1 MKNFLRAAENKH
13 LLVLLL
19 VFLAW
24 KAYLIFLIP
33 LTGDEA
39 YLINLGL
46 HPRFAYYDH
55 PQMHPWLVYLFSF
68 VSGSYIWFRIV
79 GTLMVLAV
87 GVAIYR
93 SGKLLGF
100 DGEPASLA
108 ALVYVLGSSDALSVI
123 FINDVTIHLF
133 LAWSIFFFLRY
144 IKTGHWQDVLACGV
158 LAGAAFLVKYTV
170 AVVVLPY
177 FVAMLIYRRRDLIRF
192 TLWFAAGLLP
202 FVLLNLYSNYTCCWS
217 NIVFNVFNRAGAAH
231 IKNVIE
237 SVLTFALVVNPVL
250 IWFFIKGYRALKQ
263 SSTLNIRFAILAI
276 VLLLPF
282 VLLLLISIK
291 KSIYFA
297 WVINFGFILHL
308 LLFALPRR
316 PLILATYISFAYSL
330 LIFLGFTYAG
340 LNVQSLNQVSRYQP
354 AIQPQAFCQ
363 EWKQAA
369 PGYLR
374 AATYYDEAAL
384 LSYHCGKTMN
394 MFMDN
399 YFGRDD
405 DLAVDY
411 KALDGK
417 DIAVLLMVEDK
428 AVKRMPAEK
437 IAGFFA
443 SSQIKPFKVGKFNY
457 ALLLGKGFDYQK
469 YRQDFILPMYRKHYL
484 NPLPKWF
491 PRARCPISEG
501 ISY

>member
-1 MKNFLRAAENKH
+1 MNTTSKYAAKH
-13 LLVLLL
+13 LFALLSILL
-19 VFLAW
+19 VF
-24 KAYLIFLIP
+24 KAVLIVLIP

-46 HPRFAYYDH
+46 NPRFAYYDH

-68 VSGSYIWFRIV
+68 ISDSYIWFRIV

-87 GVAIYR
+87 GYAIYR
-93 SGKLLGF
+93 SGRLLGF
-100 DGEPASLA
+100 DGEPATLA
-108 ALVYVLGSSDALSVI
+108 ALVYVLGSSNALSVI
-123 FINDVTIHLF
+123 FINDITIHLF
-133 LAWSIFFFLRY
+133 LAWSIFFFLRF
-144 IKTGHWQDVLACGV
+144 IKNERWQDILWCGV

-170 AVVVLPY
+170 AVVVVPY
-177 FVAMLIYRRRDLIRF
+177 FVAMLFYKRQQLIRF

-231 IKNVIE
+231 LSNVIE
-237 SVLTFALVVNPVL
+237 SVLTFALVVNPLL
-250 IWFFIKGYRALKQ
+250 IYFFVKGYKALRQ
-263 SSTLNIRFAILAI
+263 SSRLNIRFAILAT

-282 VLLLLISIK
+282 VLLLLISVK

-308 LLFALPRR
+308 LLFALPRKS
-316 PLILATYISFAYSL
+316 LKLAAYISFAYSM

-340 LNVQSLNQVSRYQP
+340 INVEKLNQVSRYQP
-354 AIQPQAFCQ
+354 AITPQAFCD
-363 EWKQAA
+363 EWKESA

-374 AATYYDEAAL
+374 AATYYDEAAI

-411 KALDGK
+411 QALDGK

-428 AVKRMPAEK
+428 AVRRMPAEK
-437 IAGFFA
+437 IAGFFR
-443 SSQIKPFKVGKFNY
+443 SSEIRPFKVGKFNY
-457 ALLLGKGFDYQK
+457 ALLLGKGFNYAKYQ
-469 YRQDFILPMYRKHYL
+469 QDFILPMYRKHYL
-484 NPLPKWF
+484 KPLPKWF
-491 PRARCPISEG
+491 PKAQCPIGE
-501 ISY
+501 